1 MPMAMGTAR
10 LQHLNWD
17 LDVREKALWNA
28 SLWREWCLMSEVGKT
43 RMECVIDNSR
53 MKQTQKSTKHTC

>member
-1 MPMAMGTAR
+1 MPRAMGTAR

-28 SLWREWCLMSEVGKT
+28 SLWVEWGSKLVYQDIKIVRYSRCRKAQGVPAKQSE
-43 RMECVIDNSR
+43 
-53 MKQTQKSTKHTC
+53 Q